1 MDNRR
6 EFLYRAA
13 ALGLAMAFPQA
24 VAQPRAG
31 EGVPLRMGI
40 HPYNST
46 LALVATHQPLV
57 RYLEKTL
64 GRPVEFYTAADFDA
78 YVASLLGGEY
88 DLAISPPH
96 FAILASQ
103 RGMAP
108 LLHYQLRLEPILL
121 VRADSQLR
129 RPKDLRGKRIAMA
142 DRTAFIRIA
151 VVKWLEDNGLVAGR
165 DYEIVEKPSHG
176 AAVAAAAIGE
186 VDAGLIT
193 TTLLKQLPADVQ
205 QQLRIISTG
214 MNFPNIVTM
223 AKRSFGVAE
232 LYRIKDA
239 LLAFQATPEGKE
251 FFFKSGFGGYEE
263 VNIPE
268 FNTLQPYV
276 DAYLRIV
283 KGNGGR

>member
-6 EFLYRAA
+6 EFLQRAA
-13 ALGLAMAFPQA
+13 ALGFGMFLPCAHG
-24 VAQPRAG
+24 QPGADAKA
-31 EGVPLRMGI
+31 PLRMGI

-64 GRPVEFYTAADFDA
+64 GRAVEFYTAADFDA

-88 DLAISPPH
+88 DLAICPPH

-121 VRADSQLR
+121 VRADGPLR
-129 RPKDLRGKRIAMA
+129 GPKDLRGKRIAMA
-142 DRTAFIRIA
+142 DRIAFIRIA
-151 VVKWLEDNGLVAGR
+151 AVKWLEDNGLVAGR

-214 MNFPNIVTM
+214 MSFPNIVTM
-223 AKRSFGVAE
+223 AKRSFGTPE
-232 LYRIKDA
+232 LYRIKNA
-239 LLAFQATPEGKE
+239 LLAFQATAEGKE

-276 DAYLRIV
+276 DAYLRMTRE
-283 KGNGGR
+283 NGGR